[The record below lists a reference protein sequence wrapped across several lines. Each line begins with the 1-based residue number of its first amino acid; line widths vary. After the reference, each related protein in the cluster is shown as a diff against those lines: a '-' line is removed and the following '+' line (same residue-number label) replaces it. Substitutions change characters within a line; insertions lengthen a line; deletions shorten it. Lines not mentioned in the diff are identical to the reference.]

1 MATVIDEEVESVCKG
16 TSYEEKI
23 KRVKTEITEK
33 EKYVCVSTL
42 LLELSCTFVVF
53 SEMGT
58 VQGSKAFFQHALI
71 KARESKKCPLCAR
84 GYDTQEGLDNLIS
97 SVSIYLHAHVQY
109 MYITA
114 YYMQQ
119 VLHVHCMIFKNNY

>member
-1 MATVIDEEVESVCKG
+1 MQGNVLRRENK
-16 TSYEEKI
+16 TSQNRNNR
-23 KRVKTEITEK
+23 KRKVR
-33 EKYVCVSTL
+33 VCVSTL
-42 LLELSCTFVVF
+42 LLELSCTFVVS

-58 VQGSKAFFQHALI
+58 VQGSKAFFQQALI

-109 MYITA
+109 MYGTA

-119 VLHVHCMIFKNNY
+119 VLHV

>member
-33 EKYVCVSTL
+33 EKYVCICTL

-58 VQGSKAFFQHALI
+58 VQGSKAFFQQALI

-97 SVSIYLHAHVQY
+97 SVSVSSCTCTVHV
-109 MYITA
+109 
-114 YYMQQ
+114 
-119 VLHVHCMIFKNNY
+119 